1 MTASAVT
8 ADLGNSRLKLRA
20 WRLGDGPAV
29 RVGALD
35 LAGGADALTS
45 GAAGWLREHADGAS
59 GALSSVAAPELEA
72 RMAEAL
78 EAACGSFLR
87 APAPGLELR
96 VREPDQVG
104 RDRLFAARGALAELG
119 ASCLVVDAGTAL
131 TVDAVLALPEPDDGR
146 SGAFLGGAIAPGP
159 RLQAEALA
167 RGAARLPRVE
177 PRPGAAALG
186 RGTAEA
192 ILAGVVVGFRGA
204 ARELVRRITVEAELP
219 ADVPIVLTGGARA
232 VLLEP
237 EPFVRDPL
245 VREDLVHLGLLAV
258 LAGP

>member
-1 MTASAVT
+1 MTASVVT

-29 RVGALD
+29 RVGALE
-35 LAGGADALTS
+35 LAGGPDALTA
-45 GAAGWLREHADGAS
+45 GAAGWLREHADGAR
-59 GALSSVAAPELEA
+59 GALCSVAAPALEA
-72 RMAEAL
+72 RVAEAL

-96 VREPDQVG
+96 VREPEQVG

-159 RLQAEALA
+159 VLQAEALS

-204 ARELVRRITVEAELP
+204 ARELVRRIAAEAELP
-219 ADVPIVLTGGARA
+219 GAPIVLTGGARA

-237 EPFVRDPL
+237 EPFVPDPL
-245 VREDLVHLGLLAV
+245 VREDLVHLGLLDV